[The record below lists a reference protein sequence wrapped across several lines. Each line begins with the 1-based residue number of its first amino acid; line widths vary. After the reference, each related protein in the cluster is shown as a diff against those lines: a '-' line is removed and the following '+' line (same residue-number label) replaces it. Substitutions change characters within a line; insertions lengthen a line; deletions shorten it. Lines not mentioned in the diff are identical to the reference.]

1 MCLQPQGEGALCRQL
16 DQTQP
21 DDGIWQNKINPVG
34 ELLRGT
40 RGQKER
46 RLSSTESRMSGDKE
60 RSARLGQLRDDVSG
74 NTGWPQPAGPASS
87 HPREVWSQFFG
98 CCRAEPREG
107 LEIEEAER
115 GVSRKGWG

>member
-1 MCLQPQGEGALCRQL
+1 MCRQL
-16 DQTQP
+16 YQTQP

-74 NTGWPQPAGPASS
+74 NTEWPGGSGKQEVAPACW
-87 HPREVWSQFFG
+87 PR
-98 CCRAEPREG
+98 
-107 LEIEEAER
+107 
-115 GVSRKGWG
+115 